1 MERPII
7 EDYKEK
13 INSHF
18 YITDDSYHYYI
29 EALEKYCDWME
40 ARDAAYRVA
49 ARNIQLKHD

>member
-1 MERPII
+1 MERPTI

-49 ARNIQLKHD
+49 VRNIKLKHD